1 MDGQIK
7 AIRDML
13 PSDEQI
19 YSLAE
24 LFKMF
29 GDPTRAKILECLQI
43 CSLNVGEIAEVLDM
57 SVSAVSHQL
66 RVLRSGKLVR
76 GVKDGRVST
85 SLVDIPAQIFLPTN
99 SSVSLTM
106 RQLSRIYAISC
117 SLLTVNISDPKPCR
131 FVQKQGRG
139 CLLRS
144 LQPQA
149 CPALCS
155 SR

>member
-43 CSLNVGEIAEVLDM
+43 RSLNVGEIAEILDM

-76 GVKDGRVST
+76 GVKDGKEVKY
-85 SLVDIPAQIFLPTN
+85 SLDDDHVTKILEYG
-99 SSVSLTM
+99 LTH
-106 RQLSRIYAISC
+106 
-117 SLLTVNISDPKPCR
+117 VNE
-131 FVQKQGRG
+131 
-139 CLLRS
+139 
-144 LQPQA
+144 
-149 CPALCS
+149 
-155 SR
+155 

>member
-43 CSLNVGEIAEVLDM
+43 RSLNVGEIDEILDM

-76 GVKDGRVST
+76 GVKDGKEVKY
-85 SLVDIPAQIFLPTN
+85 SLDDDHVTKILEYG
-99 SSVSLTM
+99 LTH
-106 RQLSRIYAISC
+106 
-117 SLLTVNISDPKPCR
+117 VNE
-131 FVQKQGRG
+131 
-139 CLLRS
+139 
-144 LQPQA
+144 
-149 CPALCS
+149 
-155 SR
+155 